1 MVMRFE
7 YNDINYIT
15 ILKQFYPSLAVS
27 EYSDPTNYNSIV
39 FSLNGNAK
47 PTKQKLDAL
56 IAQVNVSQFIQDV
69 GQALRTNFILVG
81 KLAGTSI
88 LTLNNNLPLITE
100 GSSIAAFTT
109 TPLSLSSKFSF
120 SATFLV
126 DSNTNNRNVGV
137 ALFRD
142 ALCVYSNVTNVTA
155 GRPVNLNI
163 EAFDTP
169 NTLDPVTYSIRIGVN
184 SSATWFLNQTNAGLS
199 NGGTTTT
206 PIRISEYS

>member
-1 MVMRFE
+1 MRFE
-7 YNDINYIT
+7 YNEINYIT
-15 ILKQFYPSLAVS
+15 VLKQFYPSLAVS
-27 EYSDPTNYNSIV
+27 GYSDPENYDSIV

-47 PTKQKLDAL
+47 PTKAELDAL
-56 IAQVNVSQFIQDV
+56 INQVSVSQFIQDV
-69 GQALRTNFILVG
+69 GQALKTHFILVG
-81 KLAGTSI
+81 RMSGTSV
-88 LTLNNNLPLITE
+88 LTLNNNLPRITE
-100 GSSIAAFTT
+100 GTQIASFTT

-120 SATFLV
+120 SATFMV
-126 DSNTNNRNVGV
+126 DSNTSNRNVGV

-142 ALCVYSNVTNVTA
+142 NTCVYSNVTNVTA

-169 NTLDPVTYSIRIGVN
+169 NTLSPVTYTIRLGVN
-184 SSATWFLNQTNAGLS
+184 ANATWYLNQTNAGAN

>member
-1 MVMRFE
+1 MRFE
-7 YNDINYIT
+7 YNEINYIT
-15 ILKQFYPSLAVS
+15 VLKQFYPSLAVS
-27 EYSDPTNYNSIV
+27 GYTDPNNYDSIV

-47 PTKQKLDAL
+47 PTKPELDAL
-56 IAQVNVSQFIQDV
+56 INQVSVSQFIQDV
-69 GQALRTNFILVG
+69 GQALKTHFILVG
-81 KLAGTSI
+81 RMSGTSV
-88 LTLNNNLPLITE
+88 LTLDSNLPLITE
-100 GSSIAAFTT
+100 GTQIASFTT

-120 SATFLV
+120 SATFMV
-126 DSNTNNRNVGV
+126 DSNTSNRNVGV

-142 ALCVYSNVTNVTA
+142 NLCVYSNITNVTA

-169 NTLDPVTYSIRIGVN
+169 NTLSPVTYTIRLGVN
-184 SSATWFLNQTNAGLS
+184 ASATWYLNQTNTGAS

>member
-1 MVMRFE
+1 MRFE
-7 YNDINYIT
+7 YNEINYIT
-15 ILKQFYPSLAVS
+15 VLKQFYPSLAVS
-27 EYSDPTNYNSIV
+27 GYSDPKNYDSIV

-47 PTKQKLDAL
+47 PTKAELDAL
-56 IAQVNVSQFIQDV
+56 INQVSVSQFIQDV
-69 GQALRTNFILVG
+69 GQALKTYFIPVG
-81 KLAGTSI
+81 RMSGTSV
-88 LTLNNNLPLITE
+88 LTLDNNLPKITE
-100 GSSIAAFTT
+100 GTQIASFTT

-120 SATFLV
+120 SATFMV
-126 DSNTNNRNVGV
+126 DSNTSNRNVGV

-142 ALCVYSNVTNVTA
+142 NLCVYSNITNVTA

-169 NTLDPVTYSIRIGVN
+169 NTLSPVTYTVRLGVN
-184 SSATWFLNQTNAGLS
+184 ASATWYLNQTNAGAS